1 MEQEVKTPPSRHYF
15 YRKATT
21 TTATATTANATTST
35 TTTTKQSTQQQLAPN
50 SVLLDGLES
59 AHAFENKINDFIK
72 KNALQT
78 AMVKLRQ
85 DATNDLNRRKADRK
99 ARKEKEEQAKLLLH
113 GTTTTA
119 TSTSATTHT
128 TTTTTA
134 TTPTVSTH
142 THTTTSATEVPMT
155 IVTEGLEEKPQH
167 LILEKPS
174 TLKVSEQ
181 NAWLANIH
189 DDAMLMNPHQ
199 WLKLASLFNVNSKTS
214 RQQSLINISTLDSV
228 LQDRNMD
235 KESIRPLENYMELRD
250 IQNRNYARDA

>member
-1 MEQEVKTPPSRHYF
+1 MEPEVKTPASRHYF

-21 TTATATTANATTST
+21 AT
-35 TTTTKQSTQQQLAPN
+35 TTTTKQQTQQQLAP

-59 AHAFENKINDFIK
+59 ANAFENKINDFIK
-72 KNALQT
+72 KNALQN

-99 ARKEKEEQAKLLLH
+99 ARKEKEEQAKMLLN
-113 GTTTTA
+113 GTTTA
-119 TSTSATTHT
+119 T
-128 TTTTTA
+128 
-134 TTPTVSTH
+134 PVI
-142 THTTTSATEVPMT
+142 EVVPMT
-155 IVTEGLEEKPQH
+155 IVTEGLEEKQP
-167 LILEKPS
+167 LLLAKPS
-174 TLKVSEQ
+174 TLKPSEQ

-228 LQDRNMD
+228 LQDRNID
-235 KESIRPLENYMELRD
+235 KDSIRPLENYMELRD